1 MSVTKEKTAF
11 ENTTL
16 VKDSYGKSLVRLTKV
31 IRDTTPPK
39 WKEITVET
47 ELIGPEFAGC
57 YYDGDNSRI
66 VATDSM
72 KNTVYVE
79 GAKHNL
85 NSIEE
90 YGMHLAKHYLD
101 DYSHINE
108 VIIRIAENVWTQIS
122 VDGTPHPT
130 SFVKSRE
137 DLRVVTVR
145 MDRKK
150 TDIESGIENLVVAK
164 ITDSEFA
171 GYIKDKYTTLKET
184 HDRIFG
190 TKVMAHWTYNNPK
203 ADFNAG
209 YETAR
214 RIMLETFAKHHSLS
228 AQQTLYAM
236 ADAVLNALKDV
247 EEVTLVLPNLHRL
260 PFDLKPFGMENKN
273 EIFMTTSE
281 PHGTIKGTIGRK
293 K

>member
-1 MSVTKEKTAF
+1 MTATKERTAF

-16 VKDSYGKSLVRLTKV
+16 VRDSYGKSLVRLTKV
-31 IRDTTPPK
+31 LRDSKPAR
-39 WKEITVET
+39 WHEITVET
-47 ELIGPEFAGC
+47 ELVGPEFAGC

-79 GAKHNL
+79 GAKHSL

-90 YGMHLAKHYLD
+90 FGLHLAKHYLD
-101 DYSHINE
+101 DYSHVSE
-108 VIIRIAENVWTQIS
+108 VFVRIQENVWTQIS
-122 VDGTPHPT
+122 PDHPT

-137 DLRVVTVR
+137 DLRIANIR
-145 MDRKK
+145 MDRKS
-150 TDIESGIENLVVAK
+150 TDIESGIDNLVVAK
-164 ITDSEFA
+164 ITDSEFT
-171 GYIKDKYTTLKET
+171 GFIKDKYTTLKET

-190 TKVMAHWTYNNPK
+190 TKILAHWKITNQK
-203 ADFNAG
+203 ADFNAA

-214 RIMLETFAKHHSLS
+214 KVMLDEFAKHHSLS

-236 ADAVLNALKDV
+236 GDAVLNAVKDV
-247 EEVTLVLPNLHRL
+247 EEVSLVLPNLHRL

-281 PHGTIKGTIGRK
+281 PHGTIKGTIARK
-293 K
+293 KK

>member
-1 MSVTKEKTAF
+1 MSVTKEKTTF

-31 IRDTTPPK
+31 IRDSTPPK

-90 YGMHLAKHYLD
+90 YGIHLAKHYLN
-101 DYSHINE
+101 DYSHITE
-108 VIIRIAENVWTQIS
+108 VIVRIAENVWTQID
-122 VDGTPHPT
+122 VNGTPHPT

-137 DLRVVTVR
+137 DLRVVTIR

-150 TDIESGIENLVVAK
+150 TDIQSGIENLVVAK

-190 TKVMAHWTYNNPK
+190 TKVMASWTYNNEK

-214 RIMLETFAKHHSLS
+214 KVMLETFAKHHSLS

-236 ADAVLNALKDV
+236 GDAVLNAVKDV

-260 PFDLKPFGMENKN
+260 PFDLKPFGMENNN